1 MSNENTTFMQDN
13 RVLADTSAIKFEL
26 SYTQTLLRVALP
38 RSIKTSAKFYS
49 EPTLGGTAGQSE
61 EKIPPSLV
69 RLQGNFSLPTHKLI
83 LVGSKL
89 ANSKV
94 AKVEP
99 CKFFY
104 SNPILN
110 CAHN

>member
-1 MSNENTTFMQDN
+1 MRNENPTFMKDN

-69 RLQGNFSLPTHKLI
+69 RLQGNFSLPTH
-83 LVGSKL
+83 
-89 ANSKV
+89 
-94 AKVEP
+94 
-99 CKFFY
+99 
-104 SNPILN
+104 
-110 CAHN
+110 